1 MGERGFLWYDE
12 TGAVRSLA
20 ALPIP
25 AERIVDTS
33 GAGDVF
39 HGAYVYSQLAKP
51 YASWDEHFHFAR
63 AAAGYK
69 VQHLGNEA
77 GSPTLAD
84 IQAIRSQYRDS

>member
-1 MGERGFLWYDE
+1 MQLTPAGMLEYIKARGSRIGGVTLGERGFLWYDE

-20 ALPIP
+20 ALPIH

-51 YASWDEHFHFAR
+51 YP
-63 AAAGYK
+63 AGTSISVLLELPLRTRY
-69 VQHLGNEA
+69 
-77 GSPTLAD
+77 S
-84 IQAIRSQYRDS
+84 I